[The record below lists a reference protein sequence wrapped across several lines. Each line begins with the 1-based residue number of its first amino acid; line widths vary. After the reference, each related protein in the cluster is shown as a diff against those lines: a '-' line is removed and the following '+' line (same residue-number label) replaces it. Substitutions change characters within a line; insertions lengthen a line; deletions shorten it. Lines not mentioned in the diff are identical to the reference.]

1 MSSWRDY
8 IDPGVLLSAAG
19 WLVATYVAL
28 HSLWLAKNDSKRRML
43 VFGAY
48 SLVAVVVAI
57 WYDYAGVQTLRSNR
71 ETERNIK
78 TLLALAGLPSENVN
92 HGLDQLITR
101 NLQPRQI
108 IPTQEEVLAN
118 AFEFIKDIR
127 PKRFA
132 ITFLPTPTGDTWG
145 IEEAIHRAFARN
157 DMNVP
162 LDTQTTSSSR
172 ETGIMFTMPGPSD
185 PPEFALKLKDA
196 FGLAGIHEIRFVRM
210 GPDVASKYDFTVF
223 IGPAPLK

>member
-1 MSSWRDY
+1 MSSWHDY
-8 IDPGVLLSAAG
+8 IDSGVLLSAAG

-43 VFGAY
+43 VFGVY
-48 SLVAVVVAI
+48 SFVAVVVAI

-118 AFEFIKDIR
+118 ALELLKGVL

-132 ITFLPTPTGDTWG
+132 ITVLPTPTPDSWG

-157 DMNVP
+157 GIVVP
-162 LDTQTTSSSR
+162 IENQSASSPR
-172 ETGIMFTMPGPSD
+172 ETGIMFTMPDPSD

-210 GPDVASKYDFTVF
+210 GPDVASRFDFTIF